1 MISHWSK
8 EGAVDVINQYRSVF
22 TRDRIC
28 GARLCPPASDS
39 YIKRLVRSLA
49 ATKRSASAALIAT
62 TTGGSTRPRFP
73 HCEHDFPQQFAFSNK
88 IRICKEKV
96 LIVLPEDSNNRHKNV
111 PTLDHSAPHSSL
123 LSGKFWNIFP
133 RYKVQSPSSYSMA
146 CRLLVTRRGTVS
158 VIESQIRHLSPD
170 AISSF
175 PWQSSRLIT
184 WDKGFYGSELSKP
197 WHHLNLHFRFT
208 KSFVH
213 DEWVWV
219 PGLCVDPEQKTP
231 WRRLYPTN

>member
-123 LSGKFWNIFP
+123 LSGKFWTFSLVTKSSHQVRIQWLVGCLWRGVERF
-133 RYKVQSPSSYSMA
+133 PSSKVKY
-146 CRLLVTRRGTVS
+146 
-158 VIESQIRHLSPD
+158 D
-170 AISSF
+170 
-175 PWQSSRLIT
+175 T
-184 WDKGFYGSELSKP
+184 WV
-197 WHHLNLHFRFT
+197 RT
-208 KSFVH
+208 
-213 DEWVWV
+213 
-219 PGLCVDPEQKTP
+219 Q
-231 WRRLYPTN
+231 